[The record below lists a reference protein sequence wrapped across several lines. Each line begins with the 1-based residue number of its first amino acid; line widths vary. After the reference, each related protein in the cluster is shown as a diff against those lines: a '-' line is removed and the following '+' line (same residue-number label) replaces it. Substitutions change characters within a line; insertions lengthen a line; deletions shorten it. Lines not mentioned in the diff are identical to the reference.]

1 MAFTSILLIEPQ
13 NLNSIILTNISMILS
28 QIVRLV
34 EEIEKTFSKEKQNK
48 DDAEEES
55 EDEDDN
61 EEKRDK
67 LLSNYFQKAQKS
79 MNNDDDDF
87 LEEDDEDD
95 EEWDEFSDLKG
106 ITEVD
111 KKDEILFLRDVM
123 AHLSTNNSS
132 YYSQLMNL
140 LDTNSKNLLE
150 NSILNAEK
158 RSKDKSN
165 K

>member
-34 EEIEKTFSKEKQNK
+34 KEVENTYYKEKQK
-48 DDAEEES
+48 KEDAEEES
-55 EDEDDN
+55 ADEDEN
-61 EEKRDK
+61 EEKRDQQ
-67 LLSNYFQKAQKS
+67 LSNYFQKAQKS

-123 AHLSTNNSS
+123 AHVSTNNSS
-132 YYSQLMNL
+132 YYSELMNL
-140 LDTNSKNLLE
+140 LDADSKNILE

-158 RSKDKSN
+158 RLKEKV